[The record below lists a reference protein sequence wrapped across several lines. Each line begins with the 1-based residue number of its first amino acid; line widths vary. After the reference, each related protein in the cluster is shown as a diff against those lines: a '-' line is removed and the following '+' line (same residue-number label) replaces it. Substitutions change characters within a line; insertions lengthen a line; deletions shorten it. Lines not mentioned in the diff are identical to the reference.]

1 MILSIVILSYN
12 TKDLVISSIDS
23 LLKHYKDELEEDKFE
38 IIVVDNASEKETIDA
53 ISSKLNNIKNVRLI
67 KSKENLGFG
76 KGCNL
81 GTDNAHGEYVLF
93 LNSDT
98 LVSDKG
104 FLKMADF
111 LKSNPKV
118 AILGG
123 KLINFDG
130 TPQASVGKFYNM
142 INFFIML
149 FGGEKH
155 GLLRSSPKKTQKVDW
170 VSGACM
176 MVSKKS
182 FDLIGGFD
190 KNIFMY
196 LEDMELS
203 YRARK
208 KGYETYFFPNSQV
221 KHKEFGSSDRTFAII
236 NIYKGLL
243 YFYKK
248 NKSFL
253 EYIVVWISLFLKALG
268 VYILG
273 RLTNNSY
280 YIKTYGQALGTFRQ

>member
-23 LLKHYKDELEEDKFE
+23 LLKHYKEELEDNKFE

-53 ISSKLNNIKNVRLI
+53 ISSKLNNIKNSRLI

-81 GTDNAHGEYVLF
+81 GADNAYGEYVLF

-98 LVSDKG
+98 LVSGKG
-104 FLKMADF
+104 FLEMADF

-118 AILGG
+118 AVLGG
-123 KLINFDG
+123 KLVNFDG

-155 GLLRSSPKKTQKVDW
+155 GFLKSSPKKTQKVDW

-176 MVSKKS
+176 MVSKKIFNS
-182 FDLIGGFD
+182 IGGFD
-190 KNIFMY
+190 RNIFMY

-203 YRARK
+203 YRALK

-221 KHKEFGSSDRTFAII
+221 RHKEFGSSSRTFAVV

-248 NKSFL
+248 HKSIL
-253 EYIVVWISLFLKALG
+253 EYLAVWISLFLKALG